1 MHTEL
6 IQQMSAYMINFSE
19 GLAVQRFAICTHY
32 QKFVFLVPGNEECIF
47 KIKNARR
54 RDSLLPVGE
63 VQPST
68 NCKITGPCALNS
80 V

>member
-1 MHTEL
+1 
-6 IQQMSAYMINFSE
+6 MINFSE
-19 GLAVQRFAICTHY
+19 GLAVQQFAICIDY

-68 NCKITGPCALNS
+68 NCNYWPLCP
-80 V
+80 